1 MKTDEITAKAER
13 EFDETFKGVVKVS
26 DRDYK
31 IFKLF
36 FSLQCASYYQM
47 GKIDALIEKK

>member
-1 MKTDEITAKAER
+1 MTTDELTAKAER
-13 EFDETFKGVVKVS
+13 EFDETFKGVVKVEE
-26 DRDYK
+26 RDYK

-36 FSLQCASYYQM
+36 FSLHCVSYYQM